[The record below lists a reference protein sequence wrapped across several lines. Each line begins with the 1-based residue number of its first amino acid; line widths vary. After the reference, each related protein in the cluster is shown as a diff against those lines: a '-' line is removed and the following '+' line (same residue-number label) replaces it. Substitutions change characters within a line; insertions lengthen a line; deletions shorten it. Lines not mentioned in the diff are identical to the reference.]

1 MKITHRLSLVAIAT
15 VAVGSTAG
23 STKAAHHCGDMFGKY
38 TTRTSES
45 RLFVDGGTRLRCD
58 LFFST
63 ADGKTSVAEKDSVIT
78 QQVPAF
84 VWQFSGLLPVTD
96 YLKTVAIHSFATE
109 QKIDRWQDVQ
119 STFYSGLRAEG
130 ANNMD
135 AKIAF
140 AGAYAFAPRWPL
152 VELVEIADD
161 ANVADTK
168 LFSVFVT
175 NPAGKGMSV
184 EAYRAMARD
193 IFDNSQNVTLQDIR
207 GIVDAVDAGETE
219 YEESSSLIKSAKEI
233 KNTDTRQSAEFDT
246 PTELLFTIGDEAK
259 TENWIAMPA
268 GSESDKKGR
277 PVKLSK
283 ETSSA
288 NNTQSVEVGGAT
300 ESLFTIGDE
309 AKTENWAAMPAGS
322 ESDKKGVP
330 IELSTE
336 ITSAVTLQ
344 SAEDDGAT
352 KSLFTIG
359 DDEKTEDW
367 AGLPAGSNGT

>member
-207 GIVDAVDAGETE
+207 GIIDAVDIGETE
-219 YEESSSLIKSAKEI
+219 YEKSSLNE
-233 KNTDTRQSAEFDT
+233 TRNAGSSLQAAEVDN
-246 PTELLFTIGDEAK
+246 PTEIQFTIGDE
-259 TENWIAMPA
+259 TSGDDWVVMPD
-268 GSESDKKGR
+268 G
-277 PVKLSK
+277 
-283 ETSSA
+283 
-288 NNTQSVEVGGAT
+288 
-300 ESLFTIGDE
+300 
-309 AKTENWAAMPAGS
+309 
-322 ESDKKGVP
+322 
-330 IELSTE
+330 
-336 ITSAVTLQ
+336 SAVLKKVANLVQ
-344 SAEDDGAT
+344 RS
-352 KSLFTIG
+352 S
-359 DDEKTEDW
+359 
-367 AGLPAGSNGT
+367 